1 MSAQAK
7 DTTTR
12 RRLTTAKENEMASSH
27 AHPAPAPLGGK
38 LLTPWTVFLG
48 LLSLVGVYF
57 IVKRLIFGIGAVA
70 NINDGYPWGIWMVWD
85 LVIGAALS
93 CGGFAMALVVYIFNK
108 GQYHPL
114 VRPALLA
121 SLFGYTLAATSLF
134 FDLGRYWNFWHVF
147 WPGYAQVNSVIFELA
162 VCMTAY
168 ILVLWI
174 EFTPTIAE
182 GFGMHGLRKKL
193 EKWLFFFIGLGVLL
207 PAMHQSSLGSMLV
220 IFGEQIH
227 PLWQTQILP
236 MLFLISCLSMGFSM
250 VVFEASV
257 SSVGFRRPLE
267 MDILC
272 GVGQILKW
280 FLLAYLVAR
289 FGDLIWRG
297 VLGYAFEPT
306 LRAVMFWIENILVV
320 IPLALLWTEA
330 SRRTPQKLF
339 IAAVAML
346 FQGVIYR
353 LNAYYTAY
361 QTGDGWNYFPSLPE
375 IMVTVG
381 FISMEV
387 LAFIIVVR
395 YLPVLP
401 AQETAPTPAAA
412 S

>member
-1 MSAQAK
+1 MS
-7 DTTTR
+7 
-12 RRLTTAKENEMASSH
+12 SSH
-27 AHPAPAPLGGK
+27 THPAPAPLGGK
-38 LLTPWTVFLG
+38 LLTPWTITLG
-48 LLSLVGVYF
+48 LLSLVGLYF
-57 IVKRLIFGIGAVA
+57 IGKRLIFGIGAVA
-70 NINDGYPWGIWMVWD
+70 AINDGYPWGIWMVWD

-121 SLFGYTLAATSLF
+121 SLFGYTLAGTSLF

-147 WPGYAQVNSVIFELA
+147 WPRYAQVNSVIFELA

-168 ILVLWI
+168 ILVMWI

-182 GFGMHGLRKKL
+182 KFGMHGLRKKL
-193 EKWLFFFIGLGVLL
+193 EKWLFFFIALGVLL
-207 PAMHQSSLGSMLV
+207 PSMHQSSLGSMLV
-220 IFGEQIH
+220 IFGQQIY
-227 PLWQTQILP
+227 PLWQTPLLP
-236 MLFLISCLSMGFSM
+236 MLFLISCLSMGYAM

-297 VLGYAFEPT
+297 VLGLAFEPGT
-306 LRAVMFWIENILVV
+306 RMLMFWIENGLIAIALG
-320 IPLALLWTEA
+320 LLWTERM
-330 SRRTPQKLF
+330 RRNPQKLL

-346 FQGVIYR
+346 LGGVIYR
-353 LNAYYTAY
+353 LNAFYTAY
-361 QTGDGWNYFPSLPE
+361 DTGDGWSYFPSLPE

-401 AQETAPTPAAA
+401 AQEPAPEAAA
-412 S
+412 AK

>member
-1 MSAQAK
+1 
-7 DTTTR
+7 
-12 RRLTTAKENEMASSH
+12 MASSH

-38 LLTPWTVFLG
+38 LLTPWTVFFG
-48 LLSLVGVYF
+48 LLSLVGLY
-57 IVKRLIFGIGAVA
+57 IIGKRLIFGIGAVS
-70 NINDGYPWGIWMVWD
+70 NINDGFPWGIWMVWD

-93 CGGFAMALVVYIFNK
+93 CGGFAVALVVYIFNK
-108 GQYHPL
+108 GRYHPL

-147 WPGYAQVNSVIFELA
+147 WPRYAQVNSVIFELA

-168 ILVLWI
+168 ILVMWI
-174 EFTPTIAE
+174 EFTPTIME
-182 GFGMHGLRKKL
+182 KFGMHGLRRRL

-220 IFGEQIH
+220 IFGQQIH
-227 PLWQTQILP
+227 PLWQTPLLP
-236 MLFLISCLSMGFSM
+236 LLFLISCLAMGYAM

-267 MDILC
+267 MDILS
-272 GVGQILKW
+272 GVGQLLKW

-297 VLGYAFEPT
+297 ALGYAFEPGVRP
-306 LRAVMFWIENILVV
+306 LMFWVENGLIA
-320 IPLALLWTEA
+320 IAIALLWTERL
-330 SRRTPQKLF
+330 RRNPQKLF
-339 IAAVAML
+339 LAAVAMVL
-346 FQGVIYR
+346 GGVFYR
-353 LNAYYTAY
+353 LNAFYTAY
-361 QTGDGWNYFPSLPE
+361 DTGEGWSYFPSLSE
-375 IMVTVG
+375 ILVTVG
-381 FISMEV
+381 FMSMEI

-395 YLPVLP
+395 LLPVLP
-401 AQETAPTPAAA
+401 AQEEPAPEAAAA